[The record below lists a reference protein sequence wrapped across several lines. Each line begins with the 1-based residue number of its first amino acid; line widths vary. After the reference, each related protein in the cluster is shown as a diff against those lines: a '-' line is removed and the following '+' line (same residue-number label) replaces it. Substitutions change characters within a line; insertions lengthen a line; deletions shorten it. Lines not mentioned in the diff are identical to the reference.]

1 MSRRSA
7 FWIMV
12 LFLGLTGIP
21 MVYCILTWSPAEPL
35 RFRITRD
42 LGPGSTSQI
51 TAFARPLRE
60 LEVEVENT
68 RGVTIQFHGA
78 TVWMPDNSV
87 REAPFFGQLDLA
99 SEVPRSSTRMSTT
112 ASTSAGTSTGS
123 GGGGDGGRSGIG
135 SGKSVASSLISG
147 ARSSGSSIARAP
159 LTVSIPSH
167 RTRSFRI
174 HVLEGSSPSTHTGE
188 LRVQYLWTSQPR
200 HLTGRS
206 LTWLRRHLPAIFRQ
220 HVPRIIPDENTTTIQ
235 LTSGRAG
242 QTSG

>member
-7 FWIMV
+7 IWIMV

-42 LGPGSTSQI
+42 LGTGTSSTSQLA
-51 TAFARPLRE
+51 AFARPLRE

-78 TVWMPDNSV
+78 TVWVPDSSGS
-87 REAPFFGQLDLA
+87 EAPFFGQLDLS
-99 SEVPRSSTRMSTT
+99 SEIPRVSARVST
-112 ASTSAGTSTGS
+112 GTGTGS
-123 GGGGDGGRSGIG
+123 GSGGTTA
-135 SGKSVASSLISG
+135 ASRIMSG
-147 ARSSGSSIARAP
+147 ARSSGSSIVRTP

-174 HVLEGSSPSTHTGE
+174 HVLEGSGPSSHAGE

-206 LTWLRRHLPAIFRQ
+206 LTWLRLHLPAIFRS
-220 HVPRIIPDENTTTIQ
+220 HVPRIIPDESTTTIQ
-235 LTSGRAG
+235 LTSGPG
-242 QTSG
+242 TSG

>member
-1 MSRRSA
+1 MSRRAA

-21 MVYCILTWSPAEPL
+21 MVYCILTWSPPEPL

-42 LGPGSTSQI
+42 LGASSTSPL
-51 TAFARPLRE
+51 AAPARPLRE

-68 RGVTIQFHGA
+68 RNVTIQFHGA
-78 TVWMPDNSV
+78 TVWVPDSSV
-87 REAPFFGQLDLA
+87 REAPFFGQLDLS
-99 SEVPRSSTRMSTT
+99 SEIIRSTSR

-123 GGGGDGGRSGIG
+123 ST
-135 SGKSVASSLISG
+135 
-147 ARSSGSSIARAP
+147 ARAP

-167 RTRSFRI
+167 RTRSFRVL
-174 HVLEGSSPSTHTGE
+174 VLEGSSPSFRTGE

-206 LTWLRRHLPAIFRQ
+206 LTWLRLHLPAFFRS

-235 LTSGRAG
+235 PASAPETSG
-242 QTSG
+242 